1 MTYVVKDHFGYF
13 GVEQNKERSHWEQ
26 RDHLGYD
33 YRVGYDYTIIG
44 LGWVLGDVTFAL
56 YFE

>member
-13 GVEQNKERSHWEQ
+13 GVEQNKERSHGEQ
-26 RDHLGYD
+26 RDHLGDD
-33 YRVGYDYTIIG
+33 YRDEHG